1 MVGLA
6 SMIGTEMGQSI
17 QALSMLKRMSP
28 EGRLRQMTLLR
39 DRLNS
44 KYELTGESQ
53 VEINSRYA
61 EMMLDKNNSSE
72 NMDTIQSY
80 IIDDMAQQLPV
91 NMADKFDAWRYLAM
105 LGNPRTHM
113 RNVIGNILNLSLSRI
128 NDQLAGVVEAAVIKN
143 GGERTKSAG
152 AVSNILVGL
161 GIIIDP
167 TTAGVSDSKQ
177 ALEYDEPRR
186 S

>member
-6 SMIGTEMGQSI
+6 SMIGTEMGQSV

-80 IIDDMAQQLPV
+80 IIDDMAKQLPV
-91 NMADKFDAWRYLAM
+91 DMKDKFDAWRYLAM
-105 LGNPRTHM
+105 LGNPRTHI
-113 RNVIGNILNLSLSRI
+113 RNIVGNILNLSLSRI
-128 NDQLAGVVEAAVIKN
+128 NDQLAGVVEAAAAKKGLVQE
-143 GGERTKSAG
+143 GERTKSAG
-152 AVSNILVGL
+152 SCIW
-161 GIIIDP
+161 
-167 TTAGVSDSKQ
+167 Q
-177 ALEYDEPRR
+177 CRR
-186 S
+186 RRPLFR